1 MNSIPIL
8 VLGAGELGM
17 PVLRNLVRRIDSSS
31 RTTITVLLRHSSINP
46 SALSK
51 QRDVNELRSLGVHF
65 LAGDLAQGRDA
76 ALTSAHVEQGCRP
89 HLIGKAR
96 GA

>member
-1 MNSIPIL
+1 MNTIPIL

-31 RTTITVLLRHSSINP
+31 RITITVLLRHSSINP

-51 QRDVNELRSLGVHF
+51 QRDVNEFAHSASTSLLVISP
-65 LAGDLAQGRDA
+65 
-76 ALTSAHVEQGCRP
+76 TRP
-89 HLIGKAR
+89 PTYPPSLKATTR
-96 GA
+96 